1 MIQRKLFNEY
11 LRKVFHLVS
20 VFIIVIY
27 AYLGKQIVLILLL
40 LSLVFFLVLEYIRI
54 EKSIKLPML
63 HILYRTSEK
72 NHLGGHVFLTIGAI
86 ISIAI
91 FSKQIAF
98 ACILMTTLGDL
109 FAALVGKNFG
119 NTKLAYND
127 KSLEGSAS
135 EFVVDLAIGFVFTG
149 SWIIAVGMASVATV
163 VETTVVKIDDNL
175 MIPLFSGIAGE
186 ILLYLVF

>member
-1 MIQRKLFNEY
+1 MVQRKLFKEY
-11 LRKVFHLVS
+11 LRKIFHLIS
-20 VFIIVIY
+20 VLIIVIY
-27 AYLGKQIVLILLL
+27 AFLGKQIVLILLFV
-40 LSLVFFLVLEYIRI
+40 SLIFFLVLEYIRL
-54 EKSIKLPML
+54 ERSIKLPML
-63 HILYRTSEK
+63 HVLYRTSEK
-72 NHLGGHVFLTIGAI
+72 NQLGGHVFLTIGAI
-86 ISIAI
+86 ISIAM

-109 FAALVGKNFG
+109 FAAIVGKTFG

-149 SWIIAVGMASVATV
+149 NWIIAVGMAFVATV

-175 MIPLFSGIAGE
+175 MIPLISGITGE
-186 ILLYLVF
+186 ILLYLIF